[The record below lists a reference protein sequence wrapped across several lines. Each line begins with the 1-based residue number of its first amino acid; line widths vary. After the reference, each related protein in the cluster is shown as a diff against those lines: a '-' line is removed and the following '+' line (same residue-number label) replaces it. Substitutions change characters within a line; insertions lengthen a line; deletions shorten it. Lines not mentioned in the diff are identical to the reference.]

1 MLGPDIR
8 LDDRVLR
15 RREITEAGV
24 VAGRAFSDGPF
35 FRFLFPDD
43 HQRVRSL
50 QIIHRTVFRHPGPG
64 AVLRTARDAQDHIV
78 GLALWIP
85 TGRYP
90 LSAMSQLS
98 QLPGSLRAF
107 YRRRGA
113 LKIGVAYSRATA
125 PLHPKEPHW
134 YLWVLMTDPSWQGRG
149 IGTALMSDGVARI
162 DAEAVGTYLETNNET
177 NVAYYERFG
186 FTLRSTVQ
194 PVSDGPPL
202 FAMWRDVATP
212 KVADSAR

>member
-1 MLGPDIR
+1 MLEPDIR

-24 VAGRAFSDGPF
+24 VAARAFADGPF
-35 FRFLFPDD
+35 SEFLFPDEQ
-43 HQRVRSL
+43 QRVRSL

-64 AVLRTARDAQDHIV
+64 AVLRTARDAQDRIV

-85 TGRYP
+85 TGRFP
-90 LSAMSQLS
+90 LSAWSQLS
-98 QLPGSLRAF
+98 QLPGSLHAV
-107 YRRRGA
+107 YRRQGA

-134 YLWVLMTDPSWQGRG
+134 YLWVLMTDPAYQGRG
-149 IGTALMSDGVARI
+149 IGTALLNEGLARI
-162 DAEAVGTYLETNNET
+162 DAEGVGTYLETNNEV
-177 NVAYYERFG
+177 NLAFYQRFG

-194 PVSDGPPL
+194 PVADGPRL
-202 FAMWRDVATP
+202 FAMWREALAPENDGAT
-212 KVADSAR
+212 

>member
-1 MLGPDIR
+1 MLEPDIR
-8 LDDRVLR
+8 LDDRALS

-24 VAGRAFSDGPF
+24 VAGRAFDDGPF
-35 FRFLFPDD
+35 SRFMFPDPR
-43 HQRVRSL
+43 QRTHSL
-50 QIIHRTVFRHPGPG
+50 QIIHRTVFHHPGPG
-64 AVLRTARDAQDHIV
+64 AIVRTARDARDRIV

-85 TGRYP
+85 PGRFP
-90 LSAMSQLS
+90 LSSWSQLS

-134 YLWVLMTDPSWQGRG
+134 YLWVLMTDPSSQGRG
-149 IGTALMSDGVARI
+149 IGTALMDDGLARS
-162 DAEAVGTYLETNNET
+162 DAEGLGTYLETNNES
-177 NVAYYERFG
+177 NVAFYQRFG

-202 FAMWRDVATP
+202 FGMWRDVAARD
-212 KVADSAR
+212 ADGPT